1 MNSLNT
7 NNIKWSEN
15 VIIADADYIDKVA
28 FDLIVNFER
37 MINRRIQPAD
47 MAQWAVCVALDGGL
61 REGEHE
67 TQVILIHNEQSKK
80 MQNFCPAD
88 YEKDLN
94 AQAFK
99 DARLGEFVISSY
111 PTEEK
116 MVGKDDFLVDI
127 ARTVCNAKEVKRVM
141 IVPNSE
147 EGNAYDLLRDM
158 LRKVDEEKRVTLFA
172 MQPLPGGNFRQEI
185 LGYSLMNALGISANE
200 IK

>member
-147 EGNAYDLLRDM
+147 EGNAYDQLRDM
-158 LRKVDEEKRVTLFA
+158 LRKVDDEKRVTLFA

>member
-1 MNSLNT
+1 MNTLDT

-15 VIIADADYIDKVA
+15 VIIADADYIDRVA

-47 MAQWAVCVALDGGL
+47 MAQWAVCIALDGGL

-67 TQVILIHNEQSKK
+67 TQVVLIHDKQSMAMK
-80 MQNFCPAD
+80 NFRPAN
-88 YEKDLN
+88 YEKV
-94 AQAFK
+94 
-99 DARLGEFVISSY
+99 GEFIISSY

-116 MVGKDDFLVDI
+116 MVGKDDFLVDV

-141 IVPNSE
+141 VIPNSE
-147 EGNAYDLLRDM
+147 DGDAYDRLREI
-158 LRKVDEEKRVTLFA
+158 LRKVDDDDKRITLFA
-172 MQPLPGGNFRQEI
+172 MQPMPGGNFRQEI

>member
-1 MNSLNT
+1 MNSLDT

-28 FDLIVNFER
+28 FNLTVNFER
-37 MINRRIQPAD
+37 MINRRIPQAD

-67 TQVILIHNEQSKK
+67 TQVVLIHDKTSMAMK
-80 MQNFCPAD
+80 NFHPSN

-99 DARLGEFVISSY
+99 DAKLGEFILSAY
-111 PTEEK
+111 PTEEN
-116 MVGKDDFLVDI
+116 VVSKDDFLVDV

-147 EGNAYDLLRDM
+147 DGDAYDRLRDI
-158 LRKVDEEKRVTLFA
+158 LRKADDDKRITLFA

-185 LGYSLMNALGISANE
+185 LGYSLMNALGISADE
-200 IK
+200 LK

>member
-67 TQVILIHNEQSKK
+67 TQVILIHNEKSKK

-158 LRKVDEEKRVTLFA
+158 LRKVDDEKRVTLFA

-200 IK
+200 LK

>member
-147 EGNAYDLLRDM
+147 EGNAYDLLRNM
-158 LRKVDEEKRVTLFA
+158 LRKVDDEKRVTLFA

>member
-47 MAQWAVCVALDGGL
+47 MAQWAVCIALDGGL

-67 TQVILIHNEQSKK
+67 TQLVLIHSQQSKA
-80 MQNFCPAD
+80 MQNFSPSD
-88 YEKDLN
+88 YEKELN
-94 AQAFK
+94 AKAFK
-99 DARLGEFVISSY
+99 DPRLGEFVISSY

-116 MVGKDDFLVDI
+116 MVGKDDFLVDV

-141 IVPNSE
+141 IIPNSE
-147 EGNAYDLLRDM
+147 EGDAYDQLRDM
-158 LRKVDEEKRVTLFA
+158 LRKVDDEKRVTLFA

-185 LGYSLMNALGISANE
+185 LGYSLMNALGISAND

>member
-47 MAQWAVCVALDGGL
+47 MAQWAVCIALDGGL

-67 TQVILIHNEQSKK
+67 TQLVLIHSQQSKA
-80 MQNFCPAD
+80 MQNFRPSD
-88 YEKDLN
+88 YEKELN

-99 DARLGEFVISSY
+99 DPRLGEFVISSY

-116 MVGKDDFLVDI
+116 MVKPTHWFLTDSNEYVGRWEFEGVEISDSPYLHMDISQLVGK
-127 ARTVCNAKEVKRVM
+127 
-141 IVPNSE
+141 
-147 EGNAYDLLRDM
+147 
-158 LRKVDEEKRVTLFA
+158 
-172 MQPLPGGNFRQEI
+172 RQNPVSYI
-185 LGYSLMNALGISANE
+185 NM
-200 IK
+200 